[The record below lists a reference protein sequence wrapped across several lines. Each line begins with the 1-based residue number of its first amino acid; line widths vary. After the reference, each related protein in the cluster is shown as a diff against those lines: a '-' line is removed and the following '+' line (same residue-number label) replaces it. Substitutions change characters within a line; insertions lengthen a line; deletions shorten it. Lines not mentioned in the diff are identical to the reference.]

1 MALAMFAPPAAR
13 LLLASMAAFTS
24 TFSFDGGIYV
34 HPPIVDLHH
43 HVLPC
48 VVRISARDEAQL
60 KHVHLLGSAHQALL
74 LEPEHLTVAQD
85 PINKHNFCELLR
97 LINQIT
103 GRKIR
108 RSRAARCRY

>member
-1 MALAMFAPPAAR
+1 MMALAMFAPPAAR

-60 KHVHLLGSAHQALL
+60 KHVHLLGSVHQTLL

-85 PINKHNFCELLR
+85 SINKQRSCSPPRACQLVKHELAIVL
-97 LINQIT
+97 LF
-103 GRKIR
+103 
-108 RSRAARCRY
+108 